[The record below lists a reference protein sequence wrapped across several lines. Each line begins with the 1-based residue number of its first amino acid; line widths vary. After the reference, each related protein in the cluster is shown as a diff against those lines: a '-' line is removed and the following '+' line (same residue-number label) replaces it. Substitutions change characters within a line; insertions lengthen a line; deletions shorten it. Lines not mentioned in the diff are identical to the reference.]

1 VLENNARRNF
11 DELRKI
17 LGIDD
22 GYNFEEVS
30 EFMLKQ
36 MEISGD
42 LTPNTFR

>member
-1 VLENNARRNF
+1 MVQNNAHKSF
-11 DELRKI
+11 DELRKL

-22 GYNFEEVS
+22 GYNYEEVS